1 MPFTLTGT
9 QPSGPLYVSLAS
21 GDTVRLGPGE
31 TSVEL
36 PDGEVEDSPAVR
48 KLQDRGLL
56 EVRPVDQRGGPRS
69 RGVRRAAAKD
79 DTTDDGSGS

>member
-9 QPSGPLYVSLAS
+9 QPSGPLYVSLSS

-36 PDGEVEDSPAVR
+36 PDAEVEDSPTVR

-56 EVRPVDQRGGPRS
+56 EVRAVEQRGGLRS
-69 RGVRRAAAKD
+69 RGARKAAAKD
-79 DTTDDGSGS
+79 DTTGDGSGS